1 MTWSIILLKNSYLF
15 KIAELEIFFIQK
27 LIIDSIILNKLEFF
41 SEIVDKWRGLL
52 EDYIISPI
60 LGIKKFHISTSTSAI
75 ILKIQIK
82 NIYIFFFL
90 FSLTFLATK
99 QYNKYKKK
107 CHFKHCTVNP
117 LSLKTMNAVFPL
129 AQVLC
134 TRPCTSTYWS
144 FIGSASLSIS
154 VQTLVPGVTFDW
166 RSKIG
171 TSW

>member
-1 MTWSIILLKNSYLF
+1 MTWSINLLKNSSLF
-15 KIAELEIFFIQK
+15 KIAELEIFFIPK
-27 LIIDSIILNKLEFF
+27 IIIDSIILNKLEVF
-41 SEIVDKWRGLL
+41 SRIVDKWRGLS

-82 NIYIFFFL
+82 KNIYFFIFSHFL
-90 FSLTFLATK
+90 GNQTVH
-99 QYNKYKKK
+99 QIQKKK

-129 AQVLC
+129 AQILC

-144 FIGSASLSIS
+144 FTGSASLSIS